1 MCFLKYKQ
9 IYWRFFSFSCESSE
23 QEADVE
29 PGAGNQGA
37 DRIAEAE
44 DRLQEGSSGCEGP
57 AQDEAGHIGQ
67 GVQVFVAHWR
77 RLVGKGKQ
85 KEEEQ
90 EEGPSRSRNS
100 DSREQEEESQ
110 QEEQG

>member
-1 MCFLKYKQ
+1 MTK
-9 IYWRFFSFSCESSE
+9 ISPDSCESSE

-67 GVQVFVAHWR
+67 GVQVLAIDRR
-77 RLVGKGKQ
+77 RLVGKGEQ
-85 KEEEQ
+85 EEEKQ
-90 EEGPSRSRNS
+90 EEGPSRSWNS
-100 DSREQEEESQ
+100 VTRK
-110 QEEQG
+110 

>member
-1 MCFLKYKQ
+1 MIKIL
-9 IYWRFFSFSCESSE
+9 SNSGESSE

-57 AQDEAGHIGQ
+57 AQDEAGNIGQ
-67 GVQVFVAHWR
+67 GVQVLAIDRR

-85 KEEEQ
+85 EEE
-90 EEGPSRSRNS
+90 E
-100 DSREQEEESQ
+100 
-110 QEEQG
+110 